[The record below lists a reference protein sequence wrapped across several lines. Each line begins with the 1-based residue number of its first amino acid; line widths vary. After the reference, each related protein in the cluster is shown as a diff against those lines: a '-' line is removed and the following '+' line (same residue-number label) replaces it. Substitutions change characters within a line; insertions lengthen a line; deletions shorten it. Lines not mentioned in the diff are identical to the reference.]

1 MEEINYSA
9 QFLQHFGNI
18 ATLPTPRKS
27 LRCFRTRTNGIW
39 QENRSILRM
48 LSETFVT
55 AMGDSGSFRIFIVK
69 KSSESTASVAV
80 KRPKF
85 IDN

>member
-1 MEEINYSA
+1 
-9 QFLQHFGNI
+9 
-18 ATLPTPRKS
+18 
-27 LRCFRTRTNGIW
+27 
-39 QENRSILRM
+39 M

-69 KSSESTASVAV
+69 KPSESTASVAV
-80 KRPKF
+80 KKAPNI